1 MEPGTKHRFH
11 EFFAGSGL
19 VSCGLSD
26 SFRSVWANDVSER
39 KARVYRAN
47 FDPQVLHVGDIA
59 DVKGS
64 RLPVASLSWASF
76 PCQDLSLAGNIE
88 GIYSE
93 RSGLVWQWLRV
104 LDEQGDDAPRVA
116 EPGEIAMDA
125 ARGAGEFYDYET
137 KYLAHDAV
145 AMVCPAPIAP
155 QERELLMITAAR
167 AFEAIGAEG
176 LARVD
181 FFLTPDGRAIVNEV
195 NTMPGFTPFSMYPY
209 MWRKSGMTYPELVT
223 ELIELALARPAD
235 VNR

>member
-64 RLPVASLSWASF
+64 RLPAASLSWASF

-104 LDEQGDDAPRVA
+104 LDEQGDAAPRVICLENVSGLVSA
-116 EPGEIAMDA
+116 HNGE
-125 ARGAGEFYDYET
+125 DYRH
-137 KYLAHDAV
+137 LH
-145 AMVCPAPIAP
+145 
-155 QERELLMITAAR
+155 R
-167 AFEAIGAEG
+167 A
-176 LARVD
+176 L
-181 FFLTPDGRAIVNEV
+181 
-195 NTMPGFTPFSMYPY
+195 
-209 MWRKSGMTYPELVT
+209 
-223 ELIELALARPAD
+223 
-235 VNR
+235 VNRGYAVGAVLINASHFVPQSRPRVFVIGTKGPIPSCLSSNGPIWAHTPTLQKLASTIDGFVWWNLPKPETSHSEYR

>member
-1 MEPGTKHRFH
+1 MSARYSILSYGMQSERRGSSNGVRSQASFPRV
-11 EFFAGSGL
+11 FAGSGL

-64 RLPVASLSWASF
+64 KLPAASLSWASF

-104 LDEQGDDAPRVA
+104 LDEQGDA
-116 EPGEIAMDA
+116 
-125 ARGAGEFYDYET
+125 
-137 KYLAHDAV
+137 
-145 AMVCPAPIAP
+145 
-155 QERELLMITAAR
+155 
-167 AFEAIGAEG
+167 
-176 LARVD
+176 
-181 FFLTPDGRAIVNEV
+181 
-195 NTMPGFTPFSMYPY
+195 
-209 MWRKSGMTYPELVT
+209 
-223 ELIELALARPAD
+223 ALA
-235 VNR
+235 